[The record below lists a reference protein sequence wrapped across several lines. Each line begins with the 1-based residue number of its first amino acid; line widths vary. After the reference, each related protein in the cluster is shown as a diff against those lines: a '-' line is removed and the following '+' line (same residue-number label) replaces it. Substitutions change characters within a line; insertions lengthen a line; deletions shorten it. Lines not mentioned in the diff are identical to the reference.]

1 MIKIAT
7 ATFDELDK
15 ACKGLGL
22 AFKKTKKG
30 HIWKGISSMNGNYII
45 ISIHDKAKGR
55 NMATGTFNAEMK
67 KLGFKNINEFR
78 DFLKQL

>member
-1 MIKIAT
+1 
-7 ATFDELDK
+7 
-15 ACKGLGL
+15 
-22 AFKKTKKG
+22 
-30 HIWKGISSMNGNYII
+30 MNGNYII